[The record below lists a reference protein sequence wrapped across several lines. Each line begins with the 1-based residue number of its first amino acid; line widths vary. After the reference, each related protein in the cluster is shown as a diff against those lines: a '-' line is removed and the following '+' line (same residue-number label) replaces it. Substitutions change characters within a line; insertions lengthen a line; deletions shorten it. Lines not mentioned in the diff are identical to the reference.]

1 MSKLKIFTNT
11 ELPESEYHG
20 DEYKDYLSGSELWE
34 FLSKC
39 PAEAVYG
46 EKKETASLITGS
58 AVHSEVLE
66 MHSFDELYYRGYE
79 PVEECLTSD
88 KAIQQWLKAK
98 GRAGFSNKAGEVL
111 WEAVR
116 QCDPNQHCLREQ
128 EKLYAEANEGKQ
140 FLPFSTYDDCKAMR
154 EQLMQYPAYAE
165 AVNEGLCEYSIVG
178 EIEIGGEKIKVK
190 TRPDIIHNGTIVNY
204 KTAASVKPD
213 DLDNACYRHGYLMK
227 EYFNA
232 LVFEALHGYFPEV
245 LIIAQSKKKPY
256 VCTGKRITE
265 AWLDIGRVQFEKAF
279 ALWKACKDAGAYI
292 DYTQGEYYESEPK
305 QWMINETM
313 S

>member
-1 MSKLKIFTNT
+1 MTLKLFTNT

-46 EKKETASLITGS
+46 EKKESASLITGS

-79 PVEECLTSD
+79 PVEDCLTSD

-98 GRAGFSNKAGEVL
+98 GRTGFSSKTGEVL
-111 WEAVR
+111 WDAVR
-116 QCDPNQHCLREQ
+116 QCDPNQHCRAEQ

-140 FLPFSTYDDCKAMR
+140 LLPFNIYDDCKAMR

-165 AVNEGLCEYSIVG
+165 AVNDGLCEHSIVG
-178 EIEIGGEKIKVK
+178 EIEIVGEKIKVK
-190 TRPDIIHNGTIVNY
+190 TRPDIIHNGAIINY
-204 KTAASVKPD
+204 KTTTDASPNKIIRD
-213 DLDNACYRHGYLMK
+213 SFNFGYFMK

-232 LVFEALHGYFPEV
+232 LVFEALYGYFPV
-245 LIIAQSKKKPY
+245 VRLLAQSKKKPY
-256 VCTGKRITE
+256 VCTGVTLTDEQIE
-265 AWLDIGRVQFEKAF
+265 IGRMQFEKAF

-292 DYTQGEYYESEPK
+292 DFAQGDWLEVETP
-305 QWMINETM
+305 QWMVSQTVN
-313 S
+313 